1 MDMEHG
7 TWDMDMDMDM
17 GMVVVVVVVRGS
29 MFATPG
35 APRTRYNPPLPHVQ
49 HHPFPSP
56 SPSPL
61 PPPSLAP
68 PPPLSPPSPSPSP
81 SPKPKP
87 KPSPHR
93 SQAHPARDT
102 LEKAARLM
110 FDISTSVNEQMGS
123 GMSSLAP
130 LLERLTPY
138 RDLVALLPAAQ
149 ARRLL

>member
-49 HHPFPSP
+49 HHPF
-56 SPSPL
+56 
-61 PPPSLAP
+61 
-68 PPPLSPPSPSPSP
+68 PSPSP

>member
-29 MFATPG
+29 MFVTPG

-49 HHPFPSP
+49 HHPF
-56 SPSPL
+56 
-61 PPPSLAP
+61 
-68 PPPLSPPSPSPSP
+68 PSPSP